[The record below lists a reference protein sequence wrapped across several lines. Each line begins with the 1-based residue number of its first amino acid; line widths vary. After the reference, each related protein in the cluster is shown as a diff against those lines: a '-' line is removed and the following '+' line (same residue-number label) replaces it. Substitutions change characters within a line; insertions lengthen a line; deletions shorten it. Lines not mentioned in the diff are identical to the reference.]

1 MKSGVLAV
9 FGASAAVLRSGSL
22 EAAEMEASRPV
33 LALAQAQARFWK
45 ASSGLERVSFA
56 MNTSQSDTAEKVD
69 EFLRNQ
75 VASDHACH
83 AKLYRAR
90 SEFVSMTYSGTRTC

>member
-1 MKSGVLAV
+1 MKSNVLVV
-9 FGASAAVLRSGSL
+9 FGVSASSALESL
-22 EAAEMEASRPV
+22 DVAGNAV

-83 AKLYRAR
+83 AKLYR
-90 SEFVSMTYSGTRTC
+90 